1 MNQAAGIELGV
12 GAVALSVLLWAEVRD
27 RPLARGLAKTT
38 CSACFVAV
46 ALSSGVHGRYAAL
59 VVTGLLL
66 SVAGDVLLLSRAQKT
81 FLAGLVAFLLAHVA
95 YAAAFAPISS
105 RPMLLLPLVIAALA
119 GILAWLW
126 PHLGEMRLPVLA
138 YCAVIGAMVWLAIGV
153 PDPLV
158 RSGAGLFFVS
168 DLFVARG
175 RFVRP
180 GKVNQLVGWPL
191 YYAGQFLL
199 ALSLS

>member
-1 MNQAAGIELGV
+1 
-12 GAVALSVLLWAEVRD
+12 
-27 RPLARGLAKTT
+27 
-38 CSACFVAV
+38 
-46 ALSSGVHGRYAAL
+46 
-59 VVTGLLL
+59 
-66 SVAGDVLLLSRAQKT
+66 
-81 FLAGLVAFLLAHVA
+81 VA
-95 YAAAFAPISS
+95 YAAAFSPISS
-105 RPMLLLPLVIAALA
+105 RPMLLMPLVIAALA
-119 GILAWLW
+119 VILKWLW

-138 YCAVIGAMVWLAIGV
+138 YCVVIGAMVWLALGV

-158 RSGAGLFFVS
+158 RWGAGLFFVS

>member
-1 MNQAAGIELGV
+1 MNQATGIGLGM
-12 GAVALSVLLWAEVRD
+12 GAVALAVLLWAEVRD
-27 RPLARGLAKTT
+27 RALTRGLAKAT

-46 ALSSGVHGRYAAL
+46 ALSGGVHGRYAAL

-105 RPMLLLPLVIAALA
+105 RPMLLLPLVVAALL
-119 GILAWLW
+119 GILMWLW

-158 RSGAGLFFVS
+158 RWGAGLFFVS

>member
-1 MNQAAGIELGV
+1 MNQATWIGLGM

-27 RPLARGLAKTT
+27 RPLARGLAKAT

-46 ALSSGVHGRYAAL
+46 ALSGGVHGRYAVL

-138 YCAVIGAMVWLAIGV
+138 YCAVIGAMVWLALGV

-158 RSGAGLFFVS
+158 RWGAGLFFVS

>member
-1 MNQAAGIELGV
+1 MNQATWIGLGT
-12 GAVALSVLLWAEVRD
+12 GAAALAVLLWSEVRD
-27 RPLARGLAKTT
+27 RSLARGLAKAS

-46 ALSSGVHGRYAAL
+46 ALSGGVHGRYAAL

-66 SVAGDVLLLSRAQKT
+66 SVAGDVLLLSRAPKT

-105 RPMLLLPLVIAALA
+105 RPMLLLPLVLAALA
-119 GILAWLW
+119 GILTWLW

-138 YCAVIGAMVWLAIGV
+138 YCAVIGAMAWLALGV
-153 PDPLV
+153 PDQLV
-158 RSGAGLFFVS
+158 RWGAGLFFVS

-180 GKVNQLVGWPL
+180 DKLNQLVGWPL

>member
-1 MNQAAGIELGV
+1 MNQATWIGLGT
-12 GAVALSVLLWAEVRD
+12 GAAALAVLLWSEVRD
-27 RPLARGLAKTT
+27 RSLARGLAKAT

-46 ALSSGVHGRYAAL
+46 ALSGGVHGRYAAL

-66 SVAGDVLLLSRAQKT
+66 SVAGDVLLLSRAKKT

-95 YAAAFAPISS
+95 YAAAFAPRSS
-105 RPMLLLPLVIAALA
+105 RPMLLLPLVVAALA
-119 GILAWLW
+119 GILTWLW

-138 YCAVIGAMVWLAIGV
+138 YCAVIGAMVWLALGV

-158 RSGAGLFFVS
+158 RWGAGLFFVS

-180 GKVNQLVGWPL
+180 GKLNQLAGWPL

>member
-1 MNQAAGIELGV
+1 MNQAIWIGLGAGAAALG
-12 GAVALSVLLWAEVRD
+12 LLLWSEVRD
-27 RPLARGLAKTT
+27 RPLARGLAKAT

-46 ALSSGVHGRYAAL
+46 ALSGGVHGRYAAL
-59 VVTGLLL
+59 VVTGLVL
-66 SVAGDVLLLSRAQKT
+66 SVAGDVLLLSRAQKA
-81 FLAGLVAFLLAHVA
+81 FLAGLVSFLLAHVA

-105 RPMLLLPLVIAALA
+105 RPMLLLPLVGAALA
-119 GILAWLW
+119 GILSWLW

-158 RSGAGLFFVS
+158 RWGAGLFFVS

-180 GKVNQLVGWPL
+180 GKLNQLVGWPL